1 MNHREQLDVS
11 VKLQS
16 AIDSLEKFKAE
27 IEIMD
32 KRLVQLD
39 KKISRMLGILE
50 SDGAAK

>member
-1 MNHREQLDVS
+1 MNNDQLDLA

-39 KKISRMLGILE
+39 KKISRMLDILE